1 VIIFAEPIAHDT
13 TEEASTELLGTQ
25 VDVGKLDLHPR
36 QSSVELRALQI
47 ANPFALTRNLV
58 EADEIRLNLN
68 PTALAEK
75 KIVIERL
82 SLTGMRFGTARKT
95 PARPVKGGG
104 FAPRILQNVEQWT
117 KQFDVPLLSL
127 TPIDTVRQLALD
139 PTQLTTVR
147 QAQALVGRTDS
158 TRKALDQGFQQLS
171 IEKTLDSAQ
180 GLAQRLSATDPKK
193 LGVEG
198 TRKAIESVRQTL
210 SELDA
215 AKKRIEQLE
224 RSTRAGVQLL
234 GQGTELL
241 EQARQKDF
249 AFARSLLQLPTFNA
263 PDIGSAFFGKVSIER
278 FKQALYWAELA
289 QQYMPPGLL
298 PRPSPGPQRLRAAG
312 QTIGFPK
319 ENEFPRFLLEQGTL
333 DFSIGGTGAV
343 QGAYAATVK
352 GLTSAPT
359 LYGRPTVISASRRA
373 AGSALAAIDV
383 NAVIDH
389 VSSRTKDSASAR
401 LRGVKLPSFE
411 IPGVPFRVEPGT
423 GTSNLDFS
431 MKGGDQL
438 YGRWAIASQQVR
450 WAVDTAGRSLNEI
463 ERLVWRVVSGFSDLQ
478 VVAELSG
485 SVRSP
490 ALSVRSNLDQ
500 AIAQR
505 LQAVIGEEVAKAE
518 RLVRTKVDSLI
529 ADKVEPVKRQIAA
542 VQTEANRRVQ
552 AERQRLDQV
561 EQQLQAELKRLN
573 AGLVPGIEFPKI
585 KL

>member
-1 VIIFAEPIAHDT
+1 
-13 TEEASTELLGTQ
+13 
-25 VDVGKLDLHPR
+25 
-36 QSSVELRALQI
+36 
-47 ANPFALTRNLV
+47 
-58 EADEIRLNLN
+58 
-68 PTALAEK
+68 
-75 KIVIERL
+75 
-82 SLTGMRFGTARKT
+82 
-95 PARPVKGGG
+95 
-104 FAPRILQNVEQWT
+104 
-117 KQFDVPLLSL
+117 
-127 TPIDTVRQLALD
+127 
-139 PTQLTTVR
+139 
-147 QAQALVGRTDS
+147 
-158 TRKALDQGFQQLS
+158 
-171 IEKTLDSAQ
+171 
-180 GLAQRLSATDPKK
+180 
-193 LGVEG
+193 
-198 TRKAIESVRQTL
+198 
-210 SELDA
+210 
-215 AKKRIEQLE
+215 
-224 RSTRAGVQLL
+224 
-234 GQGTELL
+234 
-241 EQARQKDF
+241 
-249 AFARSLLQLPTFNA
+249 
-263 PDIGSAFFGKVSIER
+263 
-278 FKQALYWAELA
+278 
-289 QQYMPPGLL
+289 MPPGLL

-561 EQQLQAELKRLN
+561 EQQLQAELKRLT
-573 AGLVPGIEFPKI
+573 AGLVPGIELPKI